1 MRKETLLVTPKAFGT
16 GRNLKPASVVSV
28 RATSTTILEHAQQTL
43 YTVVFTLAD
52 GQNFFCLD
60 ELIDRLSGAYH
71 DFRCFVHVKHRSC
84 KWCEC
89 SHRMSLL
96 RHQQCHGFL
105 VEAHQKPVKAFKS
118 SVCISRSGRYCF
130 SKQSAVGVALSS
142 LVISHYKVQGPIL
155 ELAIEFAG
163 LEGEVEQFNMS
174 AISMQ
179 PRERHES
186 THERK
191 IHGAPVNFNT
201 EVDDNDLLLCTATSK
216 YTNKRPH
223 PVQLC
228 HGQEALVWK
237 PASRCRSPNA
247 RSRSGAMMSSP
258 PLDAVGVEFK
268 ALRSQRVV
276 RGSSGLTRRG
286 AIEAGRGPDRSLS
299 LVEQLCYMLFVDCKR
314 SCVACLCCLH
324 KEARQITRTGIVL
337 DGGHRFGALRRTIQ
351 TR

>member
-1 MRKETLLVTPKAFGT
+1 LHSSQLRPSGISYHNFELAPISSVFEVVSHRLTEVVSG
-16 GRNLKPASVVSV
+16 ASV
-28 RATSTTILEHAQQTL
+28 
-43 YTVVFTLAD
+43 
-52 GQNFFCLD
+52 
-60 ELIDRLSGAYH
+60 LIE
-71 DFRCFVHVKHRSC
+71 CPSC
-84 KWCEC
+84 
-89 SHRMSLL
+89 
-96 RHQQCHGFL
+96 
-105 VEAHQKPVKAFKS
+105 AIS
-118 SVCISRSGRYCF
+118 SVMVF
-130 SKQSAVGVALSS
+130 SLKHIKNLSKLSSHQSAYLDPEDIAFRN
-142 LVISHYKVQGPIL
+142 IQGPIL

-223 PVQLC
+223 RGRHEPSSCGC

-299 LVEQLCYMLFVDCKR
+299 LIAVGMHRVVSSREHSQPR
-314 SCVACLCCLH
+314 S
-324 KEARQITRTGIVL
+324 EARQITRTGIVL